1 MPSSSTQHK
10 RKQHSDYEL
19 GMIAGILKSGITRPS
34 TISEILGILV
44 STIRDAITRYNNN
57 GTTLYEN
64 KRTGRPPAM
73 SEREIR
79 YLKRSMKSQP
89 FQPLTSHLAN
99 LHSAGIDV
107 SRATMMKNL
116 DVLGY
121 HSRVPACRPSVS
133 SSNVEDRLA

>member
-19 GMIAGILKSGITRPS
+19 GMIAGILKSGIT
-34 TISEILGILV
+34 L

-73 SEREIR
+73 SEWEIR

-121 HSRVPACRPSVS
+121 HSRVPARRPSVS